1 MRRAETV
8 LTIIR
13 VKSEKVT
20 GELLDTETVT
30 SSSEGG
36 RWKSTR
42 KGNSLAAYPALTVS
56 SGRGGWKS
64 AHRGNSLAAY
74 STACTVLK
82 QGRRERFLRLL

>member
-1 MRRAETV
+1 MSRDCEVRERRRAETV

-13 VKSEKVT
+13 VNSEKVT

-42 KGNSLAAYPALTVS
+42 KGNSLAAYPAFTVS
-56 SGRGGWKS
+56 SEGGRWKS
-64 AHRGNSLAAY
+64 
-74 STACTVLK
+74 T
-82 QGRRERFLRLL
+82 

>member
-1 MRRAETV
+1 MSRDCEVREMRRAETV

-13 VKSEKVT
+13 VNSEKVT

-42 KGNSLAAYPALTVS
+42 KGNSPAAYP
-56 SGRGGWKS
+56 
-64 AHRGNSLAAY
+64 
-74 STACTVLK
+74 TARTVL
-82 QGRRERFLRLL
+82 QQRWEERFSHRL